1 MMPNESQKTLS
12 KRVLVLNYILRPNQ
26 TFQTNK
32 YYLYRGFVVL
42 IIVSRILKLKAVTRI
57 KRSNSIKTFQ
67 NHYDVKDI

>member
-42 IIVSRILKLKAVTRI
+42 IIVSRILKLKATRI
-57 KRSNSIKTFQ
+57 KRSISIKTFQ